1 MIDQSAAD
9 FSIKP
14 ALTGEKVVLRPFI
27 EDDLAALRELLEDPE
42 VLKLTGSVHGD
53 EAEAE
58 PDDWSRVEQLRRW
71 YRERNAQP
79 DRLDLAVAT
88 ATNGSTRP

>member
-1 MIDQSAAD
+1 
-9 FSIKP
+9 
-14 ALTGEKVVLRPFI
+14 VLK
-27 EDDLAALRELLEDPE
+27 DPE

-79 DRLDLAVAT
+79 DRLDLAVVDKASSQCG
-88 ATNGSTRP
+88 ASTRMARPFQALTNNAIVDEQIASR